1 MSEKCEHFTGQNVT
15 EDSSKNI
22 GAIVYGSTAVTA
34 TVTTCTAYY
43 CAETVNNLYHC
54 TMVFVYL
61 YIYKNRK
68 GIFLPLHFYE
78 HSFDIFRYQHQEL
91 HFHTTDNQQACLY

>member
-54 TMVFVYL
+54 TMVLIVYCVERVNNL
-61 YIYKNRK
+61 Y
-68 GIFLPLHFYE
+68 HC
-78 HSFDIFRYQHQEL
+78 
-91 HFHTTDNQQACLY
+91 TVV